1 MDNVLTS
8 TGYKI
13 MGDGI
18 VYDEVWDETAEEL
31 VSYSNSGDESDIFGD
46 CE

>member
-1 MDNVLTS
+1 MDESILP

-18 VYDEVWDETAEEL
+18 VYNEVWDETAEVL
-31 VSYSNSGDESDIFGD
+31 TSGDDRDIFED